1 MIFNLATVI
10 DWRVISA
17 RKQTQV
23 DRDNLQGNAR
33 RVNYDYAV
41 DDRVFVKNKGVQ
53 RKLDPIK
60 QGPYTITEVHTN
72 GTVWI
77 QERRNFTER
86 INIRRLEPF
95 FEDE

>member
-1 MIFNLATVI
+1 MIFNLATVV

-17 RKQTQV
+17 RKQTQI
-23 DRDNLQGNAR
+23 DRDNLRENAR

-41 DDRVFVKNKGVQ
+41 GDRVFVKNKGVQ

-72 GTVWI
+72 GTVRI
-77 QERRNFTER
+77 QCRNFTER